1 MLHDGYIWAPALL
14 NLVILTHT
22 TIIITGMIPNKLIS
36 NGGKNLCSRRTCS
49 FLAAFSRLVLH
60 IMTKIIK
67 LRSISL

>member
-36 NGGKNLCSRRTCS
+36 NGGKNLCSRRT